1 MDDGASLWLS
11 SMEQWN
17 DGTNATC
24 NDSKRIVPFLA
35 GKHDF
40 KANLGGKWDFSR
52 GMAVRDTLPI
62 PNCDPH
68 GDSNYELTH
77 HLYLPLFRAIL
88 TKKVHTRRVD

>member
-24 NDSKRIVPFLA
+24 NDSKRIVPLA

-52 GMAVRDTLPI
+52 GMAVRVSPTATPTATI
-62 PNCDPH
+62 MTNPPTTYISH
-68 GDSNYELTH
+68 Y
-77 HLYLPLFRAIL
+77 FA
-88 TKKVHTRRVD
+88 